1 MPSTVEGA
9 GQQPSKAHPADNT
22 SAQHMQHCLLVGLCD
37 RPDFN
42 RPAGNAP
49 NHGVAI

>member
-9 GQQPSKAHPADNT
+9 RQQPSKAHPADIAN
-22 SAQHMQHCLLVGLCD
+22 AQHMQRCLLVGLCD
-37 RPDFN
+37 RPGFN

-49 NHGVAI
+49 NLGVAI